1 MSLVK
6 VRADPWELV
15 APTRLLTR
23 RDGFVVGQMG
33 PRRQLDAN
41 DMPTTMAARQ
51 CLLLVVDMTR
61 GHRQNNTSW
70 PRHRGRLGRPASAA
84 FSIPRLMRLRWI
96 SPKGWATHAELGTRD
111 GDDAQPTSRHEA
123 NSRYHSRQTAAF
135 TVGHTKPFRRRSAF
149 PGRKT

>member
-51 CLLLVVDMTR
+51 CLWLVVDMTR
-61 GHRQNNTSW
+61 GHRQTTL
-70 PRHRGRLGRPASAA
+70 RGQDTGVAWAA
-84 FSIPRLMRLRWI
+84 LPQL
-96 SPKGWATHAELGTRD
+96 P
-111 GDDAQPTSRHEA
+111 
-123 NSRYHSRQTAAF
+123 
-135 TVGHTKPFRRRSAF
+135 SAF
-149 PGRKT
+149 RA